1 MIFGSIIISYA
12 LYCETKHGVNNMI
25 NFRISLQKLANY
37 RIQGNLPLNEI
48 FKQARETLDK
58 RGKFIIQEDIPDEE
72 PTIIEVIDS
81 LEKFEEW
88 KTRFTKQ
95 STEDS

>member
-1 MIFGSIIISYA
+1 
-12 LYCETKHGVNNMI
+12 MI
-25 NFRISLQKLANY
+25 NFRISLQQLAEY

-58 RGKFIIQEDIPDEE
+58 GGKFIIQEDIPDEE
-72 PTIIEVIDS
+72 PVIIEVIDS
-81 LEKFEEW
+81 LDKFEEW

>member
-1 MIFGSIIISYA
+1 
-12 LYCETKHGVNNMI
+12 MI
-25 NFRISLQKLANY
+25 NFRISLQQLANY

-58 RGKFIIQEDIPDEE
+58 GGKFIIQEDIPDGE
-72 PTIIEVIDS
+72 PVIREVIDS

-95 STEDS
+95 STEES